1 MEDDKKYSDLA
12 EDWLDE
18 YVSAEKDIDR
28 EIERLE
34 YLTAKMTSISAQVMT
49 GMPRATNASTDRMAD
64 KLGQKEELEAS
75 IRAAVSEQAKKRK
88 QIEAVIRKLKNTEE
102 RAVIRLRYLDRTDWG
117 DVLEVMFGMKPD
129 FNDRYDTYKRRM
141 YRVRGTA
148 LVNMGKILKESGEP
162 NTAIPAN

>member
-1 MEDDKKYSDLA
+1 MEDDKKYSDWA
-12 EDWLDE
+12 EEWLDE
-18 YVSAEKDIDR
+18 YVSAEEDIDR

-34 YLTAKMTSISAQVMT
+34 YLTARMTSIGSQVIT
-49 GMPRATNASTDRMAD
+49 GMPRSTNASTDRMAD

-102 RAVIRLRYLDRTDWG
+102 RAVIRLRYLDRTDWN
-117 DVLEVMFGMKPD
+117 DIQEVMFGMKPD

-148 LVNMGKILKESGEP
+148 LVNMGKILEESGEP
-162 NTAIPAN
+162 NTAIPAT